1 MFWTKSIFKKKRDPV
16 DHAGEID
23 PKYVESARFA
33 FRERKRVIDEWIDNY
48 HNEYRA
54 VQQPILDAL
63 VKEKEHNN
71 SVCPKCGSKNIVNNF
86 IKKKFN
92 VFKYNHCNDCT
103 HEWERHEIYCPFVD
117 VDAEAKRVAHMLDM
131 IVLDIYNITYDPT
144 DIGEDYDSLEEKQQ
158 AKADKYLT
166 DKNWSKL
173 LEMPLEIL
181 YHFGY
186 KYASE
191 LCNMTEE
198 VFGKDI
204 HYSFD
209 NNFELY
215 AGRFTPKMED
225 ILINKLNV
233 KKLFEDGK
241 ED

>member
-92 VFKYNHCNDCT
+92 VFKYNHFKGASIMYKRSEMVLAVFYELINGKRIT
-103 HEWERHEIYCPFVD
+103 IKEIQATLMCSRNTAY
-117 VDAEAKRVAHMLDM
+117 L
-131 IVLDIYNITYDPT
+131 IISDIELFIADFFYYN
-144 DIGEDYDSLEEKQQ
+144 
-158 AKADKYLT
+158 
-166 DKNWSKL
+166 
-173 LEMPLEIL
+173 LEIVKE
-181 YHFGY
+181 G
-186 KYASE
+186 KYIY
-191 LCNMTEE
+191 
-198 VFGKDI
+198 FK
-204 HYSFD
+204 
-209 NNFELY
+209 
-215 AGRFTPKMED
+215 
-225 ILINKLNV
+225 
-233 KKLFEDGK
+233 
-241 ED
+241 